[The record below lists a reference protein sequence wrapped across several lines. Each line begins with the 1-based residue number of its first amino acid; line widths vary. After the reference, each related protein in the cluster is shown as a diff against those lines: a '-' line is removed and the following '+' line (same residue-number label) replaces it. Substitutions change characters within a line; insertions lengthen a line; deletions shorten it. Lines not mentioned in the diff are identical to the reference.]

1 MLYSAVSDVQITFWL
16 RVNEFTSV
24 NVARVQRHAAKMG
37 LQNKQSR
44 FFMLYSAVSDV
55 QLTFLLRVNEL
66 ASDNVAGIKL
76 PQFAIPA
83 VIIAIL

>member
-1 MLYSAVSDVQITFWL
+1 
-16 RVNEFTSV
+16 
-24 NVARVQRHAAKMG
+24 
-37 LQNKQSR
+37 
-44 FFMLYSAVSDV
+44 MLYSAVSDV